1 MEELMNNKEM
11 CAVIQVQVENGY
23 PNGAYI
29 NRRFEV
35 SYKENIEG
43 IIESIKNFGIEN
55 DIPFTKVVSI
65 GHSLTSSRLWT
76 EEEIINHIKKFAV
89 TETKKR

>member
-1 MEELMNNKEM
+1 MEEIMNNKEM
-11 CAVIQVQVENGY
+11 CAVIQVQVADGY

-35 SYKENIEG
+35 SYKENVEE
-43 IIESIKNFGIEN
+43 IIESIKNFGMEN
-55 DIPFTKVVSI
+55 NIPFTKVISN

-76 EEEIINHIKKFAV
+76 EDEIINHIKKFAGI
-89 TETKKR
+89 ETKKR